1 MTITSFSF
9 VRCSHQKEPELV
21 HGNEELWTFVIYAG
35 EDHTNTQTLVAFLG
49 LLSTLVCIMV
59 TAMFSIPLYTLIE
72 FWTSQAST
80 EAGAAK
86 VYELLQGKV
95 YRSVGWTTLFDCLSI
110 YEEKFKKSIQSS
122 ASMLPDF
129 PEGDAQALVA
139 YLAVLRKV
147 WVSSISSNLSYL
159 PLLIMFTVN
168 CTCTSG
174 GWLFFMQFL
183 YIFFWGGVGEGFCYW
198 FY

>member
-1 MTITSFSF
+1 
-9 VRCSHQKEPELV
+9 V

-49 LLSTLVCIMV
+49 LLSTLVCIVV
-59 TAMFSIPLYTLIE
+59 TALFTFPSFTLTE
-72 FWTSQAST
+72 FFWTSQAST
-80 EAGAAK
+80 EVGAAK

-95 YRSVGWTTLFDCLSI
+95 YRSVGWNTLFDCLSI

-139 YLAVLRKV
+139 YLAILQKV
-147 WVSSISSNLSYL
+147 NVSCCLAF
-159 PLLIMFTVN
+159 LLI
-168 CTCTSG
+168 CLTCPCCLCS
-174 GWLFFMQFL
+174 Q
-183 YIFFWGGVGEGFCYW
+183 
-198 FY
+198 